1 MIVLK
6 DVTKIYNKGKNEVL
20 ALDNISLSIQKGELL
35 SIMGASGSGKTTL
48 LNILGGMDRM
58 ENGEYIFDE
67 KNIENLSNRELDI
80 FRSKKIGFVFQQF
93 MLMPDYTVFENVE
106 LPLRAQGVRRSKRKK
121 MVMDLLEKVEMD
133 PFFKKFPSELSG
145 GQQQRCAIARALI
158 TKPDLILA
166 DEPTGALDQKTGR
179 EIMQLLINLNNQGKT
194 VVIVTHDPKI
204 AAQTNRTITIED
216 GKILQ

>member
-58 ENGEYIFDE
+58 EKGEYIFDE

-80 FRSKKIGFVFQQF
+80 FRSQKIGFVFQQF

-106 LPLRAQGVRRSKRKK
+106 LPLRAQGVRRKKRKE

-216 GKILQ
+216 GKII